1 MTSVRPPARRRNP
14 DDRVPLREV
23 GGTFFRDAA
32 VRNRVGGASLAFL
45 ILMAPGM
52 SGCTASPGRE
62 AEAPSIDMSSE
73 ESAMRTMARLQQSLT
88 PQELNEFN
96 QATLMLV
103 RQEIGVAPDA
113 NQLDPQRARVAVKKV
128 LDGRTAAE
136 VIAAAKPL
144 RQTGAVAR
152 P

>member
-73 ESAMRTMARLQQSLT
+73 ESAMRTMARFFRS
-88 PQELNEFN
+88 
-96 QATLMLV
+96 
-103 RQEIGVAPDA
+103 A
-113 NQLDPQRARVAVKKV
+113 NPALS
-128 LDGRTAAE
+128 GNF
-136 VIAAAKPL
+136 AAAW
-144 RQTGAVAR
+144 
-152 P
+152 